1 MWRAYAVPGNGVTI
15 TIAMRCPNKLS
26 WTQAY
31 TEALYVTALQHVGAN
46 F

>member
-1 MWRAYAVPGNGVTI
+1 MWRAYAVPGNGVT
-15 TIAMRCPNKLS
+15 MRCPNKLS